1 MVFFYENKKGSAMR
15 SQVYQ
20 GTNGRMVVIYTPEN
34 EKDLE
39 ILYRMEEVGIL
50 DNTDYMHGEKK
61 CARKKRTCCRKH
73 KTTKV

>member
-1 MVFFYENKKGSAMR
+1 
-15 SQVYQ
+15 
-20 GTNGRMVVIYTPEN
+20 MVVIYTPEN